1 MFLELWMRIRPYRT
15 QLISSFFCLICF
27 TILGML
33 LPLVLKEIIDD
44 IIPSGNKKLLVILL
58 GGMFVIFM
66 LRQIFNY
73 VSHSLVH
80 KLSQDVLCSFRKE
93 VFAHV
98 QSLTLTFHDNY
109 RTGKLISNLINDIQ
123 RMQAMINQGII
134 ALLVNS
140 FSTIFILGYI
150 FYLNWQLA
158 SLSVLV
164 LPLYFYNFFKSQLA
178 LKHSQKRFS
187 ELTSEVSA
195 NLSEVLSGIR
205 VIKSLARQDVENERF
220 SKEFDTIAETA
231 LGIKK
236 RSILCGICGDSI
248 SAVGLIIT
256 LFAGTYFVWNGSMS
270 IGEFVS
276 FYTYVGMAF
285 GPLIALGNLA
295 PIFSEGIAGL
305 SRLMNLLDQK
315 PEKKDGD
322 KVPQKHSYGRVSF
335 EHVSFAYSSSWVV
348 DDFNL
353 EIEPGQTVAFVGASG
368 SGKST
373 LANLLLRFYEVGK
386 GSIKVDGV
394 DIRTLNEDYFRDQIG
409 VVMQEPLLF
418 SGSIAENIAYGKPDA
433 TSGDIEAAAKM
444 ANAHE
449 FIIQMDNGY
458 KTEIGE
464 KGLKLSGGQKQRI
477 AIARTLLRKPKVL
490 ILDEATSALDNAS
503 EFEVQK
509 ALSSLHNKQTTLV
522 IAHRLTT
529 IKNADV
535 IVVMDKGKI
544 LEKGTHDD
552 LYQNRGAYF
561 NLLNLNK
568 TVAMQ

>member
-1 MFLELWMRIRPYRT
+1 MFLELWMRIRPYRV
-15 QLISSFFCLICF
+15 QLVLSFFCLICF

-44 IIPSGNKKLLVILL
+44 IIPSGNKQLLVLL
-58 GGMFVIFM
+58 LSGMFVIFL
-66 LRQIFNY
+66 LRQVFNY
-73 VSHSLVH
+73 ISHSLVH

-93 VFAHV
+93 VFSHV
-98 QSLTLTFHDNY
+98 QNLTLTFHENY

-164 LPLYFYNFFKSQLA
+164 LPLYFYNFYKSQIA
-178 LKHSQKRFS
+178 LKGSQKKFS

-205 VIKSLARQDVENERF
+205 VIKSLARQEVENERF
-220 SKEFDTIAETA
+220 SREFDTIAETA

-236 RSILCGICGDSI
+236 RSVLCGICGDSI
-248 SAVGLIIT
+248 SAIGLILT
-256 LFAGTYFVWNGSMS
+256 LFAGTYFVWRGSMS

-295 PIFSEGIAGL
+295 PVFSEGVAGM
-305 SRLMNLLDQK
+305 SRLMNLLHQK
-315 PEKKDGD
+315 PEKTDGD
-322 KVPQKHSYGRVSF
+322 KVPKKLANGRICF
-335 EHVSFAYSSSWVV
+335 EHVSFAYNDSWVV
-348 DDFNL
+348 EDFNL
-353 EIEPGQTVAFVGASG
+353 EIESGQTVAFVGASG

-386 GSIKVDGV
+386 GSIKVDDV
-394 DIRTLNEDYFRDQIG
+394 DIRTLNDDYFRDQIG

-418 SGSIAENIAYGKPDA
+418 SGSISENIAYGKPNA
-433 TSGDIEAAAKM
+433 TQADIEAAAKI

-449 FIIQMDNGY
+449 FISEMDAGY
-458 KTEIGE
+458 ATEIGE

-509 ALSSLHNKQTTLV
+509 ALNQLHNKQTTLV

-544 LEKGTHDD
+544 LEKGTHDE
-552 LYQNRGAYF
+552 LYQNKGAYF
-561 NLLNLNK
+561 ELLNLNNALA
-568 TVAMQ
+568 VQ

>member
-315 PEKKDGD
+315 PEKTDGNR
-322 KVPQKHSYGRVSF
+322 VPKKYSYGRVSF

-449 FIIQMDNGY
+449 FINQMDNGY

-544 LEKGTHDD
+544 LEKGRHED
-552 LYQNRGAYF
+552 LYKNRGAYF
-561 NLLNLNK
+561 DLLNLNK
-568 TVAMQ
+568 TLALQ